1 MVGCFAFHLGYC
13 LLLLFMGESPN
24 TEGIDMTE
32 HELRIEDVK
41 IGQLESMTQTHHRK
55 INNIESTL
63 SQTPDPKTLR
73 DMEHTFKELSP
84 HTDEIK
90 EAAKHYSEMVS
101 TVKQIEQKQIKRDA
115 YMMVAYLVLVTAV
128 QYAMRHL

>member
-1 MVGCFAFHLGYC
+1 
-13 LLLLFMGESPN
+13 
-24 TEGIDMTE
+24 MTE
-32 HELRIEDVK
+32 FNRRAEDVK
-41 IGQLESMTQTHHRK
+41 LAQLESITQTHHKK
-55 INNIESTL
+55 INDIEMTL
-63 SQTPDPKTLR
+63 GKTPDPKTLR

-84 HTDEIK
+84 HSDEIK
-90 EAAKHYSEMVS
+90 EAAKHYGEMVS

>member
-1 MVGCFAFHLGYC
+1 M
-13 LLLLFMGESPN
+13 S
-24 TEGIDMTE
+24 E

-90 EAAKHYSEMVS
+90 EAAKHYGEMVS

>member
-1 MVGCFAFHLGYC
+1 
-13 LLLLFMGESPN
+13 
-24 TEGIDMTE
+24 MTD
-32 HELRIEDVK
+32 LNRQAEDVK
-41 IGQLESMTQTHHRK
+41 LAQLESMTQTHHRK
-55 INNIESTL
+55 LNEIERTL
-63 SQTPDPKTLR
+63 GKTPDPKTLR

-90 EAAKHYSEMVS
+90 EAAKHYGEMVA